1 MANQQRWQANN
12 RLARLLAGRSAPDD
26 PQISA
31 LAQRRSAW
39 VTPEGRANPPASPPH
54 RRPRPRA
61 IGPRGPRPAF
71 ESPTPRRSRRPSHF
85 APLASEEEVDDA
97 FAGGRLENARA
108 RAVKRPRRP
117 SLFRPPCAGQCGRR
131 HRCPSSSANPGSAR
145 ARAGKRPSHFAA
157 PAPENRIGDLYDF
170 FTREISEQ
178 ARARAG
184 KRHAHFAPPAA
195 GEAVIDIDDL
205 LAHNSSESPR
215 AGAGFVDSDNLRA
228 ARERSRQIE
237 RQILGLLSDARAKE
251 QPPGRRDVQVHSP
264 MSIPPRFRRQ
274 LGRELRRG
282 DITPEILDYHENELV
297 RRDSRGIPGMMG
309 EKSLVEEIL
318 QGDAIERL
326 RGRKGTGWRPLRSLG
341 SGGQGGVILWEKIRE
356 EGPVCYRE

>member
-97 FAGGRLENARA
+97 FARGRLENARA

-117 SLFRPPCAGQCGRR
+117 SLFGPPAPDNAVVDIDALPAQQ
-131 HRCPSSSANPGSAR
+131 NPGSAR

-157 PAPENRIGDLYDF
+157 PAPENRIGGTSTTSSPGKYPNKHGLGPERDMPTSLPLQQERRSSTSTTF
-170 FTREISEQ
+170 SLTIALKARVLGQGSSIRTICARHGNAHARSNGRFLVSCPMPVRKSSRPVGETCRCTRRCQSRRGSGVSLEGNS
-178 ARARAG
+178 
-184 KRHAHFAPPAA
+184 A
-195 GEAVIDIDDL
+195 GE
-205 LAHNSSESPR
+205 
-215 AGAGFVDSDNLRA
+215 
-228 ARERSRQIE
+228 
-237 RQILGLLSDARAKE
+237 
-251 QPPGRRDVQVHSP
+251 
-264 MSIPPRFRRQ
+264 
-274 LGRELRRG
+274 
-282 DITPEILDYHENELV
+282 T
-297 RRDSRGIPGMMG
+297 
-309 EKSLVEEIL
+309 
-318 QGDAIERL
+318 
-326 RGRKGTGWRPLRSLG
+326 
-341 SGGQGGVILWEKIRE
+341 
-356 EGPVCYRE
+356 